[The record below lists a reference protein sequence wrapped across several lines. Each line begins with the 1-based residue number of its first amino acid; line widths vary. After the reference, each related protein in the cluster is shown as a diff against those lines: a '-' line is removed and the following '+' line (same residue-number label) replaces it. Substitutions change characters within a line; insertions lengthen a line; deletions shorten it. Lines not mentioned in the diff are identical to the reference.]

1 MTREGL
7 FRFGGEFREPAREAA
22 FRDARFAETLRQC
35 RLIFIISAVLNT
47 LFLVSDWRFHGTPH
61 FFLAVPAR
69 LAVIVASLVCFAL
82 VRRAGRFA
90 QAQAVLIGW
99 EVTTALMVA
108 LLVSSRS
115 DLALFVVL
123 MLPSIFYLVAPTTF
137 RWTMTLGLGCS
148 ALMLAGYL
156 GRGPWPTTLPGLVL
170 VLIMLNFAL
179 GLVVV
184 HGNRLRRLEWAATQA
199 ERQAKDDLRVS
210 QTLIER
216 IFMAV
221 PIPLVVTSRDEGRF
235 LRSNDAAKRYFG
247 KRFAEAQVSD
257 ILFDSDNR
265 REIVRLLQEHG
276 QIEGHEAEMR
286 DASGAVRD
294 VLITATTLP
303 IGDVPAVVAG
313 LVDITDRKAAEART
327 RRQATHDAL
336 TGLPNRLLFQERLQQ
351 ALERMG
357 NGGTVGL
364 FLIDLDD
371 FKSIN
376 DTLGHDAGDELLFQA
391 AARLK
396 ATAGPDD
403 LVARLGGD
411 EFVVLSCEALTIA
424 DALSKGAALLAAL
437 RQPCERAGQTITPRA
452 SLGIALAPEHDSDG
466 GELMKDADLALYR
479 AKANG
484 RNMAVVYEPSMRAAM
499 LRRVA
504 ICQGL
509 AGALKE
515 DRILPFYQPQ
525 VELATGRIASFEAL
539 ARWRHP
545 ERGII
550 PAAAF
555 QEGFHD
561 AEIAAGISEAIVA
574 AVLRDLRGWLD
585 AGHEVGHVCVNLS
598 ASVFRDPALPERLLA
613 RLAEAGVPAERFGVE
628 VTETVL
634 LTRNADEAER
644 TLRTLRRAGLR
655 VALDDFGTGYAALTH
670 LKRFPVDA
678 IKIDRGFVD
687 HVEQDGEDAAI
698 VRALIRLAADLKLDI
713 IAEGVETAGQEAFL
727 RAHGCRFAQGYRY
740 ARPVAA
746 SRVPWLLG
754 QPGLLPAEPVSFGLQ
769 GQPGGRA
776 VSNFR

>member
-1 MTREGL
+1 MTRDGL
-7 FRFGGEFREPAREAA
+7 FRFGGEFRDPAREAA

-35 RLIFIISAVLNT
+35 RLIFLISAILNT
-47 LFLVSDWRFHGTPH
+47 LFLVSDWRFHGTPQ
-61 FFLAVPAR
+61 FFVAVPAR
-69 LAVIVASLVCFAL
+69 LMVVFASLVCFAL
-82 VRRAGRFA
+82 VRRASRFA
-90 QAQAVLIGW
+90 QAQGVLIGW

-156 GRGPWPTTLPGLVL
+156 GRGPLPTTLLGLVL
-170 VLIMLNFAL
+170 VLVMLNFAL

-199 ERQAKDDLRVS
+199 ERRAKDELGAS
-210 QTLIER
+210 QALIER

-221 PIPLVVTSRDEGRF
+221 PIPLVVASRDEGRF
-235 LRSNDAAKRYFG
+235 LRSNDAARRYFG
-247 KRFAEAQVSD
+247 KRLAEAQVSD
-257 ILFDSDNR
+257 ILFDGENR
-265 REIVRLLQEHG
+265 REIARLLQERE
-276 QIEGHEAEMR
+276 QIEGHEAQMH
-286 DASGAVRD
+286 DANGAVRE

-303 IGDVPAVVAG
+303 IGGVPAVVAG

-327 RRQATHDAL
+327 RRQATHDTL

-351 ALERMG
+351 ALDLMEKE
-357 NGGTVGL
+357 GGAVGL

-396 ATAGPDD
+396 AAAGADD

-411 EFVVLSCEALTIA
+411 EFVVLSGEALTIT
-424 DALSKGAALLAAL
+424 DALRKGGALLAAL
-437 RQPCERAGQTITPRA
+437 RQPCEHAGQMITPRA
-452 SLGIALAPEHDSDG
+452 SLGIALAPEHDRDG

-509 AGALKE
+509 AGALKG

-525 VELATGRIASFEAL
+525 IALDTGRIAGFEAL

-561 AEIAAGISEAIVA
+561 AEIAAGISDAIVA

-613 RLAEAGVPAERFGVE
+613 RLAEAGVPADRFGVE

-644 TLRTLRRAGLR
+644 TLRTLRKAGLR
-655 VALDDFGTGYAALTH
+655 VALDDFGTGYASLTH

-698 VRALIRLAADLKLDI
+698 VRALIRLAADLRLDI

-727 RAHGCRFAQGYRY
+727 RAHGCGLAQGYRY

-754 QPGLLPAEPVSFGLQ
+754 QPGLLPAEAAMRGD
-769 GQPGGRA
+769 
-776 VSNFR
+776 SNAA